1 MRKLKFLDLI
11 EFQNKL
17 DQFLFIPTYT
27 KEKHLFKNQFDDF
40 LNNHVVQIINV
51 KPNSKY
57 NNCKGTHS
65 FTIQK
70 VPSDKL
76 GKLFNY
82 RGKWVLIRCDSI
94 SGGSWGQYWNEVYEL
109 KHPVDEAELFVLKE
123 KYNDFFVLKR

>member
-1 MRKLKFLDLI
+1 MSKRKFLDLI
-11 EFQNKL
+11 EFQKRL
-17 DQFLFIPTYT
+17 DLFLFIPTYT
-27 KEKHLFKNQFDDF
+27 TEKHLKKNQFDDF
-40 LNNHVVQIINV
+40 LNKHIRQVISV

-70 VPSDKL
+70 VPNDKL
-76 GKLFNY
+76 GKLLGY

-109 KHPVDEAELFVLKE
+109 KHPVDASEIILIKEKYKDYFVLKG
-123 KYNDFFVLKR
+123 